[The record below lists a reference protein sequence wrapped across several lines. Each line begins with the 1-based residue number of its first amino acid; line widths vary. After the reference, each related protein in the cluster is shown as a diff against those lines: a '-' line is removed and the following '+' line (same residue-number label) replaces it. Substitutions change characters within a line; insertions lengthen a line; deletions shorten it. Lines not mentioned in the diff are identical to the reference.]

1 MSWLGGY
8 NPSNNKPSESELR
21 EERRQKLEAD
31 RQQRK
36 EQRDKRLQE
45 LEQAIQSQREA
56 DQAFREFL
64 DIAEDIF
71 DEEDFLSDTG
81 SMAVNFDIENSV
93 DGDKAIDKLNTVVC
107 PFDKDDIEYWFS
119 ELEMQL
125 ALIDVKSQWLKRLA
139 VQRFLPVEI
148 RHEVRDLMLIQKADA
163 GNDIYKKIKTEL
175 IDLFGAKPEDCYTRA
190 KNRVLTGKPS
200 QLGKALLND
209 LCKKS
214 KKLDGCC
221 CADIVWGMY
230 RENLPV
236 VVRNHVAEMHF
247 NKDTY
252 KDIFTTSDK
261 VFDSNQSAQ
270 PVRGTTV
277 AAVAASNP
285 SASPDS
291 EVAAMAF
298 RKNKKPNNNK
308 GGGAQNKA
316 APAASPTQ
324 NQNSSAPRKGT
335 RHATARG
342 ADDKLCKIHFK
353 WGTSGKFCAA
363 PWKCPMKDV
372 IQT

>member
-1 MSWLGGY
+1 MSWLGGFK
-8 NPSNNKPSESELR
+8 PSTSKLSESELR
-21 EERRQKLEAD
+21 EARRQKLAAD

-36 EQRDKRLQE
+36 EQRDKRLLE
-45 LEQAIQSQREA
+45 LEQVRQSQREA
-56 DQAFREFL
+56 DQAV
-64 DIAEDIF
+64 
-71 DEEDFLSDTG
+71 
-81 SMAVNFDIENSV
+81 SMAVNFDIENGV

-148 RHEVRDLMLIQKADA
+148 RHEVRDLMLIQRADA
-163 GNDIYKKIKTEL
+163 GDDIYKKIKTEL

-277 AAVAASNP
+277 AAVTVSNP
-285 SASPDS
+285 SPSTSQTDS
-291 EVAAMAF
+291 EVAAMTF
-298 RKNKKPNNNK
+298 KKNKKPYNNK
-308 GGGAQNKA
+308 GGGATNKA
-316 APAASPTQ
+316 VPASSS
-324 NQNSSAPRKGT
+324 NQNSQNSATPKKGT

>member
-1 MSWLGGY
+1 
-8 NPSNNKPSESELR
+8 
-21 EERRQKLEAD
+21 
-31 RQQRK
+31 
-36 EQRDKRLQE
+36 
-45 LEQAIQSQREA
+45 
-56 DQAFREFL
+56 
-64 DIAEDIF
+64 
-71 DEEDFLSDTG
+71 
-81 SMAVNFDIENSV
+81 
-93 DGDKAIDKLNTVVC
+93 
-107 PFDKDDIEYWFS
+107 
-119 ELEMQL
+119 MQL

-221 CADIVWGMY
+221 CAYIVWGMY

-261 VFDSNQSAQ
+261 VFDSN
-270 PVRGTTV
+270 
-277 AAVAASNP
+277 
-285 SASPDS
+285 
-291 EVAAMAF
+291 
-298 RKNKKPNNNK
+298 
-308 GGGAQNKA
+308 
-316 APAASPTQ
+316 
-324 NQNSSAPRKGT
+324 
-335 RHATARG
+335 
-342 ADDKLCKIHFK
+342 
-353 WGTSGKFCAA
+353 
-363 PWKCPMKDV
+363 
-372 IQT
+372 